1 MGKLNEVKQQLTG
14 RCALEMFADEK
25 KLLWPCTG
33 PLACSGSEQLRV
45 DKYATISYCT
55 NRYSVSEKLVGCFV
69 DVKVFS
75 HKIEVYFQNK
85 LVASHQGHY
94 GKHQWLICIEHYLD
108 TLRQKPGAL
117 NGSVALSCSPY
128 LKKLYQQFYL
138 VAPRDFIDLLHYCDK
153 NKISEQTLESTV
165 SRLVSLCTQSITT
178 EKLTALLG
186 NKPRQEIKPVE
197 ANNQTVYLAHKQLKQ
212 ITALMN

>member
-1 MGKLNEVKQQLTG
+1 M
-14 RCALEMFADEK
+14 EMFGDEK
-25 KLLWPCTG
+25 GLLWQYTG
-33 PLACSGSEQLRV
+33 PLACSDSEQLRV

-69 DVKVFS
+69 DVKIFGNTV
-75 HKIEVYFQNK
+75 EVYFENK
-85 LVASHQGHY
+85 LVASHQRDY
-94 GKHQWLICIEHYLD
+94 GKHVWIICIEHYLD

-138 VAPRDFIDLLHYCDK
+138 GAPRDFIDLLHYCRQHI
-153 NKISEQTLESTV
+153 ISEENLEATV
-165 SRLVSLCTQSITT
+165 SRLVGLCPQGITT

-186 NKPRQEIKPVE
+186 NKPGEDAKPV
-197 ANNQTVYLAHKQLKQ
+197 AVNNQTAYMAQEQLKQ
-212 ITALMN
+212 VTALLMN